1 MAIKDQ
7 SFIPN
12 VIGYMSEKN
21 TTLGS
26 IAKYV
31 ESQQADDPLERIALA
46 FFRLQRE
53 RQAAVRAE
61 LDQGVPVPGPEFKP
75 ERLLTFVQSVMN
87 GVCWAARR
95 LYIAND
101 KTAAEDLGNG
111 IDFSQDVGD
120 WVGVYASN
128 ERIPELV
135 DSDYMALNRLH
146 TLLGAKMAYLTDISP
161 LYHLPTS
168 ARCITSSSEP
178 AMRTATGTS
187 TRPARLSRKRCLS
200 WMRSSRGCSRS
211 PRPTRSRTS

>member
-1 MAIKDQ
+1 MTIKDQ

-46 FFRLQRE
+46 FFRLQRA
-53 RQAAVRAE
+53 RQAAVTAE
-61 LDQGVPVPGPEFKP
+61 LEQGVPVEGPPFKP
-75 ERLLTFVQSVMN
+75 ERLLSFIQSVMN

-95 LYIAND
+95 LYVAND
-101 KTAAEDLGNG
+101 KQDFGNG

-120 WVGVYASN
+120 YVGVYASN

-135 DSDYMALNRLH
+135 DSDFMALTRLH
-146 TLLGAKMAYLTDISP
+146 TLLAAKMAYLTDIAP
-161 LYHLPTS
+161 LYHFEQRAKDEDGNWYVDKTCES
-168 ARCITSSSEP
+168 FRE
-178 AMRTATGTS
+178 AM
-187 TRPARLSRKRCLS
+187 PVMDDIVARLQQEQEANEVSDFMKQLRAA
-200 WMRSSRGCSRS
+200 
-211 PRPTRSRTS
+211 

>member
-1 MAIKDQ
+1 MSVKDQ

-46 FFRLQRE
+46 FFRLQRA
-53 RQAAVRAE
+53 RQAAVTAE
-61 LDQGVPVPGPEFKP
+61 LEQGVPVEGPPFKP
-75 ERLLTFVQSVMN
+75 ERLLSFIQSVMN

-95 LYIAND
+95 LYVAND
-101 KTAAEDLGNG
+101 KQEFGNG

-120 WVGVYASN
+120 YVGVYATN

-135 DSDYMALNRLH
+135 DSDFMALTRLH
-146 TLLGAKMAYLTDISP
+146 TLLAAKMAYLTDIAP
-161 LYHLPTS
+161 LYHFEQRAKDEDGNWYVETVCNS
-168 ARCITSSSEP
+168 FSQ
-178 AMRTATGTS
+178 AM
-187 TRPARLSRKRCLS
+187 PVMDDIVARLQQESEANEVADFMKQLRAA
-200 WMRSSRGCSRS
+200 
-211 PRPTRSRTS
+211 

>member
-1 MAIKDQ
+1 MTIKDQ

-46 FFRLQRE
+46 FFRLQRA
-53 RQAAVRAE
+53 RQAAVTAE
-61 LDQGVPVPGPEFKP
+61 LEQGVPVEGPPFKP
-75 ERLLTFVQSVMN
+75 ERLLSFIQSVMN

-95 LYIAND
+95 LYVAND
-101 KTAAEDLGNG
+101 KQDFGNG

-120 WVGVYASN
+120 YVGVYASN

-135 DSDYMALNRLH
+135 DSDFMALTRLH
-146 TLLGAKMAYLTDISP
+146 TLLAAKMAYLTDIAP
-161 LYHLPTS
+161 LYHFEQRAKDEDGNWYVEKTCQSFQEALPVMDD
-168 ARCITSSSEP
+168 IV
-178 AMRTATGTS
+178 
-187 TRPARLSRKRCLS
+187 ARLQQEQEANEVSDFMKQLRAA
-200 WMRSSRGCSRS
+200 
-211 PRPTRSRTS
+211 

>member
-1 MAIKDQ
+1 MTIKDQ

-46 FFRLQRE
+46 FFRLQRA
-53 RQAAVRAE
+53 RQAAVTAE
-61 LDQGVPVPGPEFKP
+61 LEQGVPVEGPPFKP
-75 ERLLTFVQSVMN
+75 ERLLSFIQSVMN

-95 LYIAND
+95 LYVAND
-101 KTAAEDLGNG
+101 KQEFGNG

-120 WVGVYASN
+120 YVGVYATN

-135 DSDYMALNRLH
+135 DSDFMALTRLH
-146 TLLGAKMAYLTDISP
+146 TLLAAKMAYLTDIAP
-161 LYHLPTS
+161 LYHFEQRAKDEDGNWYVETVCNS
-168 ARCITSSSEP
+168 FSQ
-178 AMRTATGTS
+178 AM
-187 TRPARLSRKRCLS
+187 PVMDDIVARLQQESEANEVADFMTQLRAA
-200 WMRSSRGCSRS
+200 
-211 PRPTRSRTS
+211 

>member
-31 ESQQADDPLERIALA
+31 ESQQADNPLERIALA

-161 LYHLPTS
+161 LYHFEQRARDEDGNWYVDKTCASFQEALPLMDEIVT
-168 ARCITSSSEP
+168 RLQQESE
-178 AMRTATGTS
+178 ANEVEDFMKQLRA
-187 TRPARLSRKRCLS
+187 A
-200 WMRSSRGCSRS
+200 
-211 PRPTRSRTS
+211 

>member
-1 MAIKDQ
+1 MTVKDQ

-46 FFRLQRE
+46 FFRLQRA
-53 RQAAVRAE
+53 RQAAVTAE
-61 LDQGVPVPGPEFKP
+61 LEQGVPVEGPPFKP
-75 ERLLTFVQSVMN
+75 ERLLSFIQSVMN

-95 LYIAND
+95 LYVAND
-101 KTAAEDLGNG
+101 KQDFGNG

-120 WVGVYASN
+120 YVGVYASN

-135 DSDYMALNRLH
+135 DSDFMALTRLH
-146 TLLGAKMAYLTDISP
+146 TLLAAKMAYLTDIAP
-161 LYHLPTS
+161 LYHFEQRAKDEDGNWYVDKTCES
-168 ARCITSSSEP
+168 FRE
-178 AMRTATGTS
+178 AM
-187 TRPARLSRKRCLS
+187 PVMDDIVARLQQEQEANEVSDFMKQLRAA
-200 WMRSSRGCSRS
+200 
-211 PRPTRSRTS
+211 

>member
-1 MAIKDQ
+1 MTVKDQ

-21 TTLGS
+21 TTMGS
-26 IAKYV
+26 IAKFV
-31 ESQQADDPLERIALA
+31 ESQGADNALERIALA
-46 FFRLQRE
+46 FFSLQRQ
-53 RQAAVRAE
+53 RTAAQRAE
-61 LDQGVPVPGPEFKP
+61 LEQGVPVEGPPFKP

-101 KTAAEDLGNG
+101 KPDLGNG

-135 DSDYMALNRLH
+135 DSDFAALNKLH
-146 TLLGAKMAYLTDISP
+146 SLLAAKMAYLTEIAP
-161 LYHLPTS
+161 LYHFEQR
-168 ARCITSSSEP
+168 ARDDDGNWYVEKVCNSFHE
-178 AMRTATGTS
+178 AM
-187 TRPARLSRKRCLS
+187 PLMDDIVQRLQSQQEANEVQDFLKQLRAA
-200 WMRSSRGCSRS
+200 
-211 PRPTRSRTS
+211 

>member
-1 MAIKDQ
+1 MSVKDQ

-46 FFRLQRE
+46 FFRLQRA
-53 RQAAVRAE
+53 RQAAVTAE
-61 LDQGVPVPGPEFKP
+61 LEQGVPVEGPPFKP
-75 ERLLTFVQSVMN
+75 ERLLSFIQSIMN

-95 LYIAND
+95 LYVAND
-101 KTAAEDLGNG
+101 KQEFGNG

-120 WVGVYASN
+120 YVGVYATN

-135 DSDYMALNRLH
+135 DSDFMALTRLH
-146 TLLGAKMAYLTDISP
+146 TLLAAKMAYLTDIAP
-161 LYHLPTS
+161 LYHFEQRAKDEDGNWYVETVCNS
-168 ARCITSSSEP
+168 FSQ
-178 AMRTATGTS
+178 AM
-187 TRPARLSRKRCLS
+187 PVMDDIVARLQQESEANEVADFMKQLRAA
-200 WMRSSRGCSRS
+200 
-211 PRPTRSRTS
+211 